1 MTRPIGDVCAA
12 LYEPD
17 EGARDLLGNQGR
29 LKDALPPYS
38 IGGMVRTQ
46 ATMASTSPSVILL
59 K

>member
-1 MTRPIGDVCAA
+1 MTDSNPKG
-12 LYEPD
+12 
-17 EGARDLLGNQGR
+17 
-29 LKDALPPYS
+29 ALPPYS